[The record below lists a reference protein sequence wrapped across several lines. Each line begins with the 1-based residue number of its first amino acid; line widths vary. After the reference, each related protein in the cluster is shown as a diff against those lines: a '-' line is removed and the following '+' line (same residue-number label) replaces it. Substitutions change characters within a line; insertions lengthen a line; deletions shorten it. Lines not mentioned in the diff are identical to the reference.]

1 MKDITKVIKILIKA
15 TKSHNKNIVMFSL
28 VETAI
33 MITIL
38 IVQMIYIKQLI
49 GKF

>member
-1 MKDITKVIKILIKA
+1 MNVLYLIIKA

-28 VETAI
+28 LETAL
-33 MITIL
+33 MIGIL